1 MGAAYGGEPSMT
13 DHREKE
19 LIAKAKQG
27 DMLAFEELILRH
39 EKIVY
44 NVALRM
50 MNHSEDAKDISQE
63 VFLKAYKNMKN
74 FDERSMFS
82 TWLYRITTNTC
93 IDEMRKRKGKQSYS
107 LEEEL
112 ENEEGS
118 MQRQIADEGETPE
131 ESLLREERKSELLQA
146 LDTLSEEHK
155 AAVILRDI
163 RGLSYE
169 EVAEIVDLPM
179 GTVKSRISRARNQL
193 KNEIL
198 KIRERNEGKS
208 RHKKGKEGRP

>member
-1 MGAAYGGEPSMT
+1 MT

-27 DMLAFEELILRH
+27 DMQAFEELILKH

-63 VFLKAYKNMKN
+63 VFLKAYRNIKN

-112 ENEEGS
+112 ENEDGS
-118 MQRQIADEGETPE
+118 MQRQIADEGDTPE
-131 ESLLREERKSELLQA
+131 ESLMRGEEKGEILQA
-146 LDTLSEEHK
+146 LDTLSEEHR
-155 AAVILRDI
+155 AAIILRDVK
-163 RGLSYE
+163 GLSYE
-169 EVAEIVDLPM
+169 EISEIIELPM

-193 KNEIL
+193 KKNSL
-198 KIRERNEGKS
+198 A
-208 RHKKGKEGRP
+208 